1 MTLAHT
7 FTRTLVEARRLDV
20 AALRTTIRATL
31 DDGLRAASYDGPTAR
46 SASVSS
52 HPERMALHDRRDRT
66 ADDLGLVDHHAAR
79 FVGAVYELAT
89 RSHSGPFPNDW
100 RTAVIGAR
108 RLVAMDAIGVLETSG
123 QRPARFVHQ
132 AGDAVHD
139 LVLIAGR
146 HMARPASK
154 DEQLMTGETCLAH
167 ARIAEV
173 RDRYGAL
180 RICQGCYD
188 IMRRAG
194 LEPTRDHK
202 DPDLWPPSELLH
214 AHDEMTRT
222 GKRIPYHQART
233 AWVETLG
240 VRQRTA

>member
-20 AALRTTIRATL
+20 PALRTTITSTQ
-31 DDGLRAASYDGPTAR
+31 DDGLRAASYDGPLAR

-52 HPERMALHDRRDRT
+52 HPERMALHDRPDRT

-146 HMARPASK
+146 HMRRVPDDFDKLLSGDAV
-154 DEQLMTGETCLAH
+154 CLSH
-167 ARIAEV
+167 ARIGDYV
-173 RDRYGAL
+173 RPRHGSL
-180 RICQGCYD
+180 VLCRICRDLVGQVA
-188 IMRRAG
+188 R
-194 LEPTRDHK
+194 PTEVHK
-202 DPDLWPPSELLH
+202 DSEWWPTTDLLREH
-214 AHDEMTRT
+214 AEMERT
-222 GKRIPYHQART
+222 GKRADYQR
-233 AWVETLG
+233 
-240 VRQRTA
+240 VRSEWIDSHPIQRGA